1 MYDILI
7 ISLLVLNLDIL
18 IRYYINFFVYIC
30 KMSVNNEE

>member
-7 ISLLVLNLDIL
+7 ISLVLNLDIL